1 MQFYPPISN
10 LVTMEMYETTFI
22 LLTPLCTL
30 RANVHLLIRL
40 YFLRNILLFSQIANA
55 NCKLHDDVILLLRP
69 ECFSLFLSYLN
80 FRNPAKSRLICS
92 ELLRNSVGQMKT
104 FPVMRV
110 SFHFAHP

>member
-22 LLTPLCTL
+22 LLTPLLTL

-40 YFLRNILLFSQIANA
+40 YFLRNILLFSQIGH
-55 NCKLHDDVILLLRP
+55 LHDDVILLLRP